1 MSETLTVENDG
12 FRCGFVSLIGKPNV
26 GKSTLMNRML
36 EQKIAITSP
45 RPQTTRNRVCG
56 VLSRTEH
63 QLIFIDTPGIHEAK
77 RALNKYMVEVAKD
90 AVFDTDV
97 VALLVD
103 VSNPAECLPGRCDV
117 LDDLV
122 ETLTTV
128 TRPVVLVLN
137 KVDLV
142 DKNSLL
148 PMIAAWSDAMAF
160 ADIVPICAQTGDG
173 LVGLEATLV
182 QYVPEGPQLYPE
194 DMVTDMPERF
204 LAAELVR
211 EAAFRLLNQELPYAI
226 GIRIDQ
232 WLDRSSMGRVDIRA
246 SVIVERDSQKGIVI
260 GKGGQMLKRIGT
272 RARAEIGRMLD
283 CDVNLRLLV
292 KVESGWTRNASA
304 IRQMGYTK

>member
-1 MSETLTVENDG
+1 MDEAMKVDVDG
-12 FRCGFVSLIGKPNV
+12 YRCGFVSLIGKPNV

-36 EQKIAITSP
+36 EQKVAITSP

-77 RALNKYMVEVAKD
+77 RALNKYMVEVAKE

-103 VSNPAECLPGRCDV
+103 VSNQAECLPGRCDV

-122 ETLTTV
+122 VTLTTV

-142 DKNSLL
+142 DKDSLL
-148 PMIAAWSDAMAF
+148 PIISAWSEVMRF
-160 ADIVPICAQTGDG
+160 AEIVPICAQTGVG
-173 LVGLEATLV
+173 VEGLENALVGH
-182 QYVPEGPQLYPE
+182 VPEGPQLYPD
-194 DMVTDMPERF
+194 DMLTDMPERF

-232 WLDRSSMGRVDIRA
+232 WSDRMSVGRVDIRA

-283 CDVNLRLLV
+283 CDVNLRLFV
-292 KVESGWTRNASA
+292 KVESGWTRTVSA